1 MTNSLKYGLIAL
13 AGITLLFLYNKSS
26 QKSYTLKAETIFDGK
41 SEIINRI
48 VISENEQI
56 LELVK
61 NDSIWSITG
70 NDSFVVTISISSPS
84 LEQISEPT
92 NCFFMKVFNFF
103 NTNNPLFIPHRY

>member
-48 VISENEQI
+48 V
-56 LELVK
+56 K
-61 NDSIWSITG
+61 G
-70 NDSFVVTISISSPS
+70 
-84 LEQISEPT
+84 
-92 NCFFMKVFNFF
+92 
-103 NTNNPLFIPHRY
+103 